1 MSSRPISFAPSA
13 ADFGRALGDLGA
25 SDLVFLM
32 RQCLERG
39 AHDQVELLY
48 QALGDRF
55 PHEPSLGLCA
65 AVARFVSGDR
75 ETALRDVEHVLS
87 VRPNDLNAL
96 SVAAEMRARA
106 NDVPGATDALRRLVT
121 RYPDYPGAQPAL
133 AKLLMPG
140 PPYRDVLRSIHRLLS
155 PRTYLE
161 IGVESGATLSLATTA
176 QIAIG
181 VDPAETP
188 IEHPLP
194 AGARVVR
201 KPSDQFFAENRRET
215 VFGPRPLDLV
225 FIDGMHLFEFALR
238 DFINAEAW
246 CHAGSTIVLHDCVP
260 LARAA
265 AERERTTRFWV
276 GDTWKAVWALS
287 RKRPDLKIRTLLTP
301 PSGLVIVRR
310 LDPSSTLLR
319 DSFPEIETE
328 LAPLGYDHDPGDWP
342 EELSVVPNTPEGLAE
357 ALG

>member
-13 ADFGRALGDLGA
+13 AHFARALGDLGA

-39 AHDQVELLY
+39 AHDQVELLF
-48 QALGDRF
+48 QTFGDRY
-55 PHEPSLGLCA
+55 PHEPALRLCA
-65 AVARFVSGDR
+65 AVARFVAGDR
-75 ETALRDVEHVLS
+75 NQALADVERVLAE
-87 VRPNDLNAL
+87 RPNDLNAL
-96 SVAAEMRARA
+96 SVAAEMRTRHG
-106 NDVPGATDALRRLVT
+106 DTPGATEALRQLVM

-133 AKLLMPG
+133 SKLLMPG
-140 PPYRDVLRSIHRLLS
+140 PPYRDVLRMVHRLLS

-181 VDPAETP
+181 VDPADTP
-188 IEHPLP
+188 IEHALP

-201 KPSDQFFAENRRET
+201 SSSDAFFAANRRES

-246 CHAGSTIVLHDCVP
+246 CHAGSTVIFHDCVP
-260 LARAA
+260 LARVA
-265 AERERTTRFWV
+265 AERERSTRFWV
-276 GDTWKAVWALS
+276 GDTWKVVRALA
-287 RKRPDLKIRTLLTP
+287 RFRPDLKIRTLLTP

-310 LDPSSTLLR
+310 LDSGSTLLR
-319 DSFPEIETE
+319 ERFAEIEAE
-328 LAPLGYDHDPGDWP
+328 LLPLAYEHEPGVWP
-342 EELSVVPNTPEGLAE
+342 DELSVVPNTPEGLAE